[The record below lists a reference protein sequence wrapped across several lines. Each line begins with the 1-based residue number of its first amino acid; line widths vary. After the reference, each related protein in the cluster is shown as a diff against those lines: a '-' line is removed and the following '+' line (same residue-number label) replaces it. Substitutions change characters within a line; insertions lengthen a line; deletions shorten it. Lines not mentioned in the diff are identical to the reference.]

1 MRVVFMGTPA
11 AVTPVLAR
19 LCGMEEVA
27 VAAAVTPP
35 DRGQGRGRR
44 AEPTAVK
51 AVAMRLGVPV
61 WQPEELRSRESLG
74 YLAGLRPDVIVVA
87 AYRMFLPPAV
97 LGLPSGGCLNLHPSL
112 LPRHRGASPVAA
124 AIVAGDDV
132 TGVSLMLMDAG
143 MDRGPVIA
151 RREYAL
157 DGTERAGELTERLFA
172 LGADLLAD
180 CLAPWMEGELSA
192 IPQDEAGATVSRRL
206 ERGDGLADWGES
218 AVALERRLR
227 GYDPWPG
234 LYTTWGGRT
243 LKLLEV
249 TVLPDARTGA
259 VEPGTVVAVGTATK
273 GLYIVTGD
281 GLLVCSRLQL
291 EGRRAI
297 TGEEFLRGYPDI
309 VGARLGDGGHP
320 STSSG

>member
-1 MRVVFMGTPA
+1 MRVVFMGTPP

-19 LCGMEEVA
+19 LCGMGEVA

-51 AVAMRLGVPV
+51 AAAMRLGVPV

-157 DGTERAGELTERLFA
+157 DGGERAGELTEGLFA

-180 CLAPWMEGELSA
+180 CLAPWMGGELSA
-192 IPQDEAGATVSRRL
+192 AQQDESCATVSRRL
-206 ERGDGLADWGES
+206 EREDGLADWGES
-218 AVALERRLR
+218 AVMLERRRR

-249 TVLPDARTGA
+249 TVFPFDWNGK
-259 VEPGTVVAVGTATK
+259 EDPGTVVAVGFGTK

-281 GLLVCSRLQL
+281 GLLACNRLQL

-309 VGARLGDGGHP
+309 VGAKLGNQ
-320 STSSG
+320 

>member
-19 LCGMEEVA
+19 LCGMGEVA
-27 VAAAVTPP
+27 VVAAVTPP

-51 AVAMRLGVPV
+51 AAAMRLGVPV
-61 WQPEELRSRESLG
+61 WQPEELRSRESVG

-87 AYRMFLPPAV
+87 AYRMFLPSAV
-97 LGLPSGGCLNLHPSL
+97 LGLPAGGCLNLHPSL
-112 LPRHRGASPVAA
+112 LPRHRGASPVAS
-124 AIVAGDDV
+124 AIVAGDEV

-151 RREYAL
+151 QREYAL
-157 DGTERAGELTERLFA
+157 DGTERAGELTGRLFA
-172 LGADLLAD
+172 VGADLLAD
-180 CLAPWMEGELSA
+180 CLAPWMGRELAA

-218 AVALERRLR
+218 AVLLERRRR

-234 LYTTWGGRT
+234 LYTTWGGRV

-249 TVLPDARTGA
+249 TVLPGGGYDGRRDAGVVVSAGDGA
-259 VEPGTVVAVGTATK
+259 AV
-273 GLYIVTGD
+273 VTGD
-281 GLLVCSRLQL
+281 GLLGLARVQL
-291 EGRRAI
+291 EGRRVV
-297 TGEEFLRGYPDI
+297 GVREFLAGYPGF
-309 VGARLGDGGHP
+309 VGARLGGRGHP

>member
-1 MRVVFMGTPA
+1 
-11 AVTPVLAR
+11 
-19 LCGMEEVA
+19 
-27 VAAAVTPP
+27 
-35 DRGQGRGRR
+35 
-44 AEPTAVK
+44 
-51 AVAMRLGVPV
+51 
-61 WQPEELRSRESLG
+61 
-74 YLAGLRPDVIVVA
+74 
-87 AYRMFLPPAV
+87 
-97 LGLPSGGCLNLHPSL
+97 
-112 LPRHRGASPVAA
+112 
-124 AIVAGDDV
+124 
-132 TGVSLMLMDAG
+132 
-143 MDRGPVIA
+143 
-151 RREYAL
+151 
-157 DGTERAGELTERLFA
+157 
-172 LGADLLAD
+172 
-180 CLAPWMEGELSA
+180 MEGELSA
-192 IPQDEAGATVSRRL
+192 IPQDAAGATVSRRL

-218 AVALERRLR
+218 AVTLERRRR

-309 VGARLGDGGHP
+309 VGARLGNQ
-320 STSSG
+320 